1 MPAHHQ
7 PISRQPRIAV
17 AGATGRVGSALTAG
31 LATAPIEVLALT
43 RDPDGARLPPGVAAV
58 GIEFE
63 RPASLERA
71 LDGVDRLFIAHGTSQ
86 RQVDNEIA
94 LIDAAVASGV
104 THIVKLSSL
113 SPPTRE
119 HPGDW
124 HMKIEAHLATKDVGY
139 TVLRPSAFAD
149 ILRRS
154 GAAVAAGSWG
164 GAAGNGK
171 TNFIDTRDVAVVARV
186 ALLDAAASDM
196 QRAWHLTGP
205 RAWTM
210 HEIAGE
216 LSRLLGRP
224 VGYAER
230 SPEQQRAL
238 LIGAGLNDF
247 VADLL
252 LGLDRCFR
260 DSALAETTSTVE
272 QLTGHAPRSLTPWLE
287 ENIALFRR

>member
-1 MPAHHQ
+1 MPDHPQ
-7 PISRQPRIAV
+7 STFRQSRIAV

-31 LATAPIEVLALT
+31 LAAAPIEVLALT

-71 LDGVDRLFIAHGTSQ
+71 LDGVDRLFIAHGTSP

-154 GAAVAAGSWG
+154 GAAVADGSWG

-171 TNFIDTRDVAVVARV
+171 TNFIDTRDVADVARV
-186 ALLDAAASDM
+186 ALLDAAATDM

-247 VADLL
+247 VAGLL